1 MTIITRF
8 APSPTGLLHIGS
20 ARTALFNYLFAK
32 NNNGKFLLRIE
43 DTDKKRSTNEAKE
56 EILKGLEWLGLKYD
70 EKPFYQSQNEK
81 RHREIALKLLDEG
94 KAYYCYTSAE
104 ELAQKR
110 QEYEAKKQVFRF
122 QSPWRDQKPPENSD
136 IKPVIRIKSP
146 KSGSTII
153 NDLVQGE
160 IEISNSELDDMVILR
175 SDGTPTYNLA
185 VIVDDYDMNVSHI
198 IRGDDH
204 MNNSF
209 RQKII
214 YDALGWEMP
223 QCAHIPL
230 IHGADGS
237 KMSKRHGATNVMEYA
252 QMGYLSCAMRNYLL
266 RLGWS
271 HQDAEIIS
279 DEEAIKW
286 FNLEKIGRSPS
297 RFDFDKLNNLNKHYI
312 KAQDNQKLLQSIG
325 LNNVENADK
334 LLQAID
340 FIKERSSNLNELKEA
355 LEIYKNNYKKPLQQ
369 ADLDKISTKKQLL
382 LDLYEIIDIIK
393 VWELDLIKNEILNY
407 SKEHNLKMKDFGPV
421 LRLVLTFSSSSAG
434 GIFEIIHILGKD
446 EVKKRFNYY
455 LNEK

>member
-1 MTIITRF
+1 MIWLF
-8 APSPTGLLHIGS
+8 CAV
-20 ARTALFNYLFAK
+20 TALQL
-32 NNNGKFLLRIE
+32 
-43 DTDKKRSTNEAKE
+43 
-56 EILKGLEWLGLKYD
+56 
-70 EKPFYQSQNEK
+70 
-81 RHREIALKLLDEG
+81 
-94 KAYYCYTSAE
+94 
-104 ELAQKR
+104 
-110 QEYEAKKQVFRF
+110 
-122 QSPWRDQKPPENSD
+122 
-136 IKPVIRIKSP
+136 
-146 KSGSTII
+146 II
-153 NDLVQGE
+153 
-160 IEISNSELDDMVILR
+160 
-175 SDGTPTYNLA
+175 LA

-355 LEIYKNNYKKPLQQ
+355 LEIYQNNYTRTLEK
-369 ADLDKISTKKQLL
+369 
-382 LDLYEIIDIIK
+382 
-393 VWELDLIKNEILNY
+393 LI
-407 SKEHNLKMKDFGPV
+407 
-421 LRLVLTFSSSSAG
+421 
-434 GIFEIIHILGKD
+434 
-446 EVKKRFNYY
+446 
-455 LNEK
+455 